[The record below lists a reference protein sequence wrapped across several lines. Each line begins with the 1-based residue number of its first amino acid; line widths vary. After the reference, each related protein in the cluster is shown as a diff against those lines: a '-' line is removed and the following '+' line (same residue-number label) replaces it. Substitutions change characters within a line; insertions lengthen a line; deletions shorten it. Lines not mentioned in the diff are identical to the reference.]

1 MAKIISSVFGE
12 LRGKLGGSVFARNQ
26 FGMYV
31 RSHILPVNP
40 NTIAQR
46 RSRALFA
53 DAVQAYCSLSPTE
66 KASWAEY
73 ARDPMRFNP
82 LRFMNPGLYG
92 GFHAFVSLYIAAAR
106 AAAVARP
113 ATGLPA
119 HTQDLYQITRTAPLL
134 GVDGSIMLQ
143 EGGFPLRLVSATVRE
158 DGRCEVSITVDG
170 HPPGPL
176 TLPAGKLMT
185 QQGVPFGIG
194 VWISTYVKNPRN
206 RPARD
211 EFVHV
216 GNTYIP
222 NFDAP
227 APFSAPLTISFTS
240 PIDSSEYRYGLQPGN
255 ALRITVVQI
264 GENGQLRKIGSVAT
278 AVQPV

>member
-1 MAKIISSVFGE
+1 MAKVISSIIGE

-26 FGMYV
+26 FGMYA
-31 RSHILPVNP
+31 RAHIIPVNT

-53 DAVQAYCSLSPTE
+53 DAVQAYCSLTPAE

-82 LRFMNPGLYG
+82 LRFMNPGTYG
-92 GFHAFVSLYIAAAR
+92 GFHAFVSCYIAAAK

-113 ATGLPA
+113 VVGLPPHA
-119 HTQDLYQITRTAPLL
+119 NGLYQIARTAPLL

-143 EGGFPLRLVSATVRE
+143 EGGFPLRLIAATVRE
-158 DGRCEVSITVDG
+158 DGRCEISITVDG

-185 QQGVPFGIG
+185 QQGVPFGLG

-206 RPARD
+206 RPNRD

-222 NFDAP
+222 DFEAP

-240 PIDSSEYRYGLQPGN
+240 PIDPTEHRYGLQPGN

-264 GENGQLRKIGSVAT
+264 GENGQLRKIGAVAT

>member
-53 DAVQAYCSLSPTE
+53 DAVQAYCTLTPAQ
-66 KASWAEY
+66 KAAWTDY

-92 GFHAFVSLYIAAAR
+92 GFHAFVSLYVAAAK
-106 AAAVARP
+106 ADAIKQDP
-113 ATGLPA
+113 SGLPA
-119 HTQDLYQITRTAPLL
+119 HVCTGYQIVMDPPVF
-134 GVDGSIMLQ
+134 GVDGSLKTL
-143 EGGFPLRLVSATVRE
+143 EGTYPIRLVGATIRD
-158 DGRCEVSITVDG
+158 DGYIRITIDLDG

-176 TLPAGKLMT
+176 TLPAGELVT
-185 QQGVPFGIG
+185 GHYVPFGFG
-194 VWISTYVKNPRN
+194 VYISTYVKNPRN

-216 GNTYIP
+216 GNTCIP
-222 NFDAP
+222 SLEADSPVTF
-227 APFSAPLTISFTS
+227 PLTLEWSS
-240 PIDSSEYRYGLQPGN
+240 PLDSNEYRYGLVRGS
-255 ALRITVVQI
+255 AVRLTVTQVGI
-264 GENGQLRKIGSVAT
+264 NGQLRKIGAVAT
-278 AVQPV
+278 VVEPL